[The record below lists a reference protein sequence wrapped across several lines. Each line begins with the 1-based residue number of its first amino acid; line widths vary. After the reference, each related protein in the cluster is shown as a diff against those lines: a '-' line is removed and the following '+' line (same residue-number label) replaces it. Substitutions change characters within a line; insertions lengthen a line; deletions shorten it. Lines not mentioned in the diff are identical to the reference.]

1 MNNNELMNLYT
12 LAELAYKKHFE
23 KNVDDK
29 EYIFPENWYENKNY
43 KLKIE
48 LISEAIKNNILIE
61 DLPKYQDMVEGVK
74 KELIKEK
81 IKNNFV

>member
-23 KNVDDK
+23 KNMDNK

-43 KLKIE
+43 KFKIE
-48 LISEAIKNNILIE
+48 LISEAIKNNTLIE
-61 DLPKYQDMVEGVK
+61 NIPKYQDMVEGVK
-74 KELIKEK
+74 KELVKDNKKYTI
-81 IKNNFV
+81 I